1 MQAALL
7 GLMQSGKST
16 IFSAISGKAIPP
28 MGATAIEEAIVPVPD
43 ERLNWL
49 TGLYQPKK
57 TTRATIDVLDLPGF
71 NFSDDHG
78 RAAARRLI
86 NQIRTTDMLV
96 LTIRAFENSAVPAPG
111 GVNAGRDLADL
122 RTELLLADLELVTTR
137 IERLEKQVHRPT
149 KTQAKDKAELALQK
163 RLQEAIEAERP
174 ISSAIETDQ
183 EQAMIKSLGFLTQKP
198 VAVVV
203 NVGEDDLGRAPD
215 LGEVLDGSV
224 PVVAMCAKLEN
235 ELAQLDD
242 ESREAF
248 KADLGIEES
257 AAEKFVQVCYSALGL
272 ISFLTVGKD
281 EVRAWPIH
289 KGTIAV
295 DAAGKV
301 HTDIK
306 RGFIRAETMAFAD
319 LKELGD
325 EKDEARGQGIRR
337 PGRRHHQFS
346 LQYIENEEEEFC
358 KMEIRLIFFKE
369 IVGLISLKTGL
380 TYQYPKHL

>member
-16 IFSAISGKAIPP
+16 IFSAISGKNIPP
-28 MGATAIEEAIVPVPD
+28 IGSTAIEEAIVPVPD
-43 ERLNWL
+43 ERLDWL
-49 TGLYQPKK
+49 TALYQPKK
-57 TTRATIDVLDLPGF
+57 STQATIDVLDLPGF
-71 NFSDDHG
+71 SFSDDHG

-96 LTIRAFENSAVPAPG
+96 LTIRAFENSAVPASG
-111 GVNAGRDLADL
+111 GSVDARRDLAEL
-122 RTELLLADLELVTTR
+122 QTELLLADLELVMTR

-149 KTQAKDKAELALQK
+149 KTQAKDKAELTLQK
-163 RLQEAIEAERP
+163 KLQEAIEAERP
-174 ISSAIETDQ
+174 ISSAIETHQ

-198 VAVVV
+198 MAVVV
-203 NVGEDDLGRAPD
+203 NVGEDDLAASFD
-215 LGEVLDGSV
+215 LGEVLEGPV

-235 ELAQLDD
+235 ELAQLDQ
-242 ESREAF
+242 ESRDAF

-257 AAEKFVQVCYSALGL
+257 AAQKFVQVCYSALGL

-289 KGTIAV
+289 EGTIAV

-306 RGFIRAETMAFAD
+306 RGFIRAETMAFTD
-319 LKELGD
+319 LRELGD
-325 EKDEARGQGIRR
+325 EKAVKAAG
-337 PGRRHHQFS
+337 
-346 LQYIENEEEEFC
+346 
-358 KMEIRLIFFKE
+358 KTRLEGKE
-369 IVGLISLKTGL
+369 YVVQDGDVINFRFNI
-380 TYQYPKHL
+380 